1 MGLELNI
8 AICDDEKY
16 YRNYVENVVRDYL
29 IKEDV
34 LFQIELFVN
43 GEAFCEKEENIQKFD
58 IIFLDIEMDGMNG
71 METAYFIREK
81 NPEIDIVFITV
92 TSDYVFEG
100 YNVRAVRYIMKKEI
114 DKSLTDC
121 LANIIK
127 TRKCSGH
134 RMEFPFVGGKR
145 IILLDDILYI
155 ESCSHKLQF
164 RRKGEILY
172 MYGQINELE
181 SKMSGFSFVRCHQ
194 SFLVNLGHIEQ
205 INNYLICLS
214 DGSEI
219 PISRPRY
226 PEVKQ
231 RYLQY
236 KEI

>member
-1 MGLELNI
+1 MGLKLNI

-16 YRNYVENVVRDYL
+16 YRNYIENVVKGYL
-29 IKEDV
+29 VKEDV
-34 LFQIELFVN
+34 RFQIELFVN

-114 DKSLTDC
+114 DKLMLDC
-121 LANIIK
+121 LADIIK
-127 TRKCSGH
+127 RRKFSSYS
-134 RMEFPFVGGKR
+134 MEFPFVGGKR
-145 IILLDDILYI
+145 SILLEDLLYI
-155 ESCSHKLQF
+155 ESQSHKLQF
-164 RRKGEILY
+164 IKKSENLY
-172 MYGQINELE
+172 MYGQINKLE
-181 SKMSGFSFVRCHQ
+181 SKMLDFNFVRCHQ

-205 INNYLICLS
+205 ISNYTICLS
-214 DGSEI
+214 DGSKI
-219 PISRPRY
+219 PVSRPRY
-226 PEVKQ
+226 SEVKQ

>member
-1 MGLELNI
+1 MGIEINV

-16 YRNYVENVVRDYL
+16 YRKHVEKVVRNYL
-29 IKEDV
+29 TKEGV
-34 LFQIELFVN
+34 LFQIELFMS

-71 METAYFIREK
+71 METAYFIRK
-81 NPEIDIVFITV
+81 RNPDIDIVFITV

-114 DKSLTDC
+114 DNSLSDC

-127 TRKCSGH
+127 NRKYSGH

-145 IILLDDILYI
+145 TILLDDILYI
-155 ESCSHKLQF
+155 ESQSHKLQF
-164 RRKGEILY
+164 IRKGGILY

-181 SKMSGFSFVRCHQ
+181 SKMTGFNFVRCHQ
-194 SFLVNLGHIEQ
+194 SLLVNLGHIEQ

-219 PISRPRY
+219 PVSRPRY

>member
-1 MGLELNI
+1 MALELNI

-16 YRNYVENVVRDYL
+16 YRNYVKNAVRDYL
-29 IKEDV
+29 VKEDV
-34 LFQIELFVN
+34 LFRIELFMN
-43 GEAFCEKEENIQKFD
+43 GEAFCEHEENIQKFD

-81 NPEIDIVFITV
+81 SPEIDIVFITV

-114 DKSLTDC
+114 DKSLPDC

-127 TRKCSGH
+127 TRKLSGH

-145 IILLDDILYI
+145 TILLDDILYI
-155 ESCSHKLQF
+155 ESRFHKLQF
-164 RRKGEILY
+164 TRKDDILY

-181 SKMSGFSFVRCHQ
+181 SKVTGFNFVRCHQ

-214 DGSEI
+214 NRSMI
-219 PISRPRY
+219 PVSRPRY
-226 PEVKQ
+226 PEVKR

>member
-1 MGLELNI
+1 MALELNI

-16 YRNYVENVVRDYL
+16 YRNYVKNAVRDYL
-29 IKEDV
+29 VKEDV
-34 LFQIELFVN
+34 LFRIELFMN
-43 GEAFCEKEENIQKFD
+43 GEAFCEHEENIQKFD

-114 DKSLTDC
+114 DKSLPDC

-127 TRKCSGH
+127 TRKLSGH

-145 IILLDDILYI
+145 TILLDDILYI
-155 ESCSHKLQF
+155 ESRSHKLQF
-164 RRKGEILY
+164 TRKDDILY

-181 SKMSGFSFVRCHQ
+181 SKVTGFNFVRCHQ

-214 DGSEI
+214 NRSMI
-219 PISRPRY
+219 PVSRPRY
-226 PEVKQ
+226 A
-231 RYLQY
+231 
-236 KEI
+236 